1 LIEGNPPPLAHPT
14 GAPLIQFASTHVE
27 NPVNAKTVPTPHPRQ
42 DSFREKKKDTER
54 KTGSGT
60 QRVFQNARLSAK
72 YHPRNPSHS
81 PDPGC

>member
-42 DSFREKKKDTER
+42 DSFREKKKRHRAKNR
-54 KTGSGT
+54 KWNSKS
-60 QRVFQNARLSAK
+60 VPKCEVVSK
-72 YHPRNPSHS
+72 VPP
-81 PDPGC
+81 